1 MGEGS
6 TRRSGRAP
14 LDVVIFGAACSVLA
28 GCAALLG
35 WSTRETALT
44 SIARGWPSMG
54 PNAALGLVLAG
65 LSLALLGRG
74 GRPAPLRR
82 LGLASAA
89 AVTALGLAPLAEYIL
104 GWDLGVDRLLFP
116 SRVDFPSEFPG
127 RPLPNTALAL
137 ALSGAALLALPAR
150 TPRACRRLVLCVLVV
165 VALALTALSG
175 YLLGVGHFYALPP
188 LLPFT
193 GMPLHAAVALLALSA
208 GLLAA
213 RADCGAFAALT
224 ASAPGGV
231 LLRRLLP
238 YVVLVPI
245 VLGRLFLIGAVRGA
259 YPIAASFSLA
269 SAVTTLFL
277 ASVLWIVAARLNLL
291 DEARRRAEEARAFLA
306 TLAHS
311 SDDAV
316 IGTDLDGTI
325 LSWNPAAARLYGHS
339 AAEVIGRKVPVL
351 YPPELAAE
359 AEANLE
365 RLRRGERFE
374 HFETAGRT
382 RDGRTI
388 DVEVTVST
396 IAGEDGRMT
405 GFSAICRD
413 IGRRK
418 AMEAAVERAHAAERR
433 LRAQLETIGAASA
446 AVSEA
451 LASPARSDMRSVL
464 EVIALHAKGISG
476 ADYAAIGISEDD
488 RRPFDPWVPC
498 GVAAEEAALLRTPPR
513 PVGVLGA
520 VARGERPVRLDDV
533 RAHPDFIGLP
543 PHHAPIHAFLGV
555 PFRFQDRTVANLY
568 LARRPG
574 RPPFD
579 EDDERAVALL
589 AERTC
594 AAIETARLHRSEA
607 SERRRLQAVVEQMP
621 EAALLVDAAGRLIT
635 CNRLAMKYAI
645 HREGER
651 DPWDNAALFD
661 HRSPSGEPVD
671 WPDRPMTRALCR
683 GEVVTGVEG
692 LLWSAAERAFVPV
705 LVNAAPV
712 RSDDGETQGAV
723 AVFQDITALKE
734 MERQRQEWTGVIAHD
749 LRQPVQ
755 VIATASQL
763 LRRRLGAAPAAD
775 GEKQIGRIADSVDRL
790 RRMIDDLL
798 DASRIEAR
806 QLTLDCRAVD
816 LRALLEEIVERSAG
830 ATEGHAVRLE
840 VQGDVPAVRA
850 DPGRLEQIVTNL
862 LSNAARYGEPG
873 RDIVVAVRAGAAG
886 AHIAV
891 TNRGPGI
898 AEEMLP
904 HLFKRF
910 WRAPETGPRRVCGVG
925 LGLYITRGLVEAHGG
940 SISVESTPGATTTF
954 HVTMPFASE
963 PAPAPAP
970 TTET

>member
-1 MGEGS
+1 MGEGGS
-6 TRRSGRAP
+6 TERSGRAP
-14 LDVVIFGAACSVLA
+14 LGVVVGAACSVLA

-35 WSTRETALT
+35 WWTRETALT
-44 SIARGWPSMG
+44 SIARGWPSMV
-54 PNAALGLVLAG
+54 PNTAVTLILAG
-65 LSLALLGRG
+65 LSLGLLGRE
-74 GRPAPLRR
+74 GRSARLRQ
-82 LGLASAA
+82 LGQASAA
-89 AVTALGLAPLAEYIL
+89 AVAALALAPLAEYVF

-116 SRVDFPSEFPG
+116 ARVDFPSRFPG
-127 RPLPNTALAL
+127 RPSPNTALCCAL
-137 ALSGAALLALPAR
+137 IGAALLSLPVK
-150 TPRACRRLVLCVLVV
+150 TPRACRRAMVCVLAAA
-165 VALALTALSG
+165 ALALTALSG
-175 YLLGVGHFYALPP
+175 YLLGVGYYYGLPP
-188 LLPFT
+188 LFPFT
-193 GMPLHAAVALLALSA
+193 GMALHTSIALLALSA
-208 GLLAA
+208 GVLAA
-213 RADCGAFAALT
+213 RPDCGAFAVLT
-224 ASAPGGV
+224 SSAPGGA

-238 YVVLVPI
+238 FVVLVPI
-245 VLGRLFLIGAVRGA
+245 VLGRLFLIGADRGA
-259 YPIAASFSLA
+259 YPIAASFALA

-277 ASVLWIVAARLNLL
+277 ATVLWIGAAHLNLL
-291 DEARRRAEEARAFLA
+291 DGARRRAEEARAFLA
-306 TLAHS
+306 ALAHS
-311 SDDAV
+311 SEDAV
-316 IGTDLDGTI
+316 IGADLDGTI

-339 AAEVIGRKVPVL
+339 AGEVIGREVLAL
-351 YPPELAAE
+351 YPPELAGE
-359 AEANLE
+359 AEAHLE

-396 IAGEDGRMT
+396 IADEDGRMT

-418 AMEAAVERAHAAERR
+418 AMEAAVERAHAVERR
-433 LRAQLETIGAASA
+433 LRSQLEAIGAASA

-451 LASPARSDMRSVL
+451 LASLPRSDLRSVL

-498 GVAAEEAALLRTPPR
+498 GVAAEEAAQLRTAPR

-543 PHHAPIHAFLGV
+543 PHHPPIHAFLGV
-555 PFRFQDRTVANLY
+555 PFRFQDRTVGNLY

-594 AAIETARLHRSEA
+594 AAIETARLYRSEA
-607 SERRRLQAVVEQMP
+607 SERRRLEAVVEQMP
-621 EAALLVDAAGRLIT
+621 EAALLVDAEGRLIT
-635 CNRLAMKYAI
+635 CNRLAMSYAI
-645 HREGER
+645 RREDER
-651 DPWDNAALFD
+651 DPWGNAALFD

-683 GEVVTGVEG
+683 GEVVTGAEG

-712 RSDDGETQGAV
+712 RSDDGEIQGAV

-749 LRQPVQ
+749 LRQPIQ

-763 LRRRLGAAPAAD
+763 LRRRLGALPAAD
-775 GEKQIGRIADSVDRL
+775 GEKQIGRISDSVDRL

-806 QLTLDCRAVD
+806 QLTLDCRPVD
-816 LRALLEEIVERSAG
+816 LRALLGEIVERSAG
-830 ATEGHAVRLE
+830 ATEGHAVRLD

-850 DPGRLEQIVTNL
+850 DPGRFEQIVTNL

-873 RDIVVAVRAGAAG
+873 RDIVVAIRAGAAG

-891 TNRGPGI
+891 SNQGPGI
-898 AEEMLP
+898 AEAMLP

-910 WRAPETGPRRVCGVG
+910 WRAPERGPRRVRGAG
-925 LGLYITRGLVEAHGG
+925 LGLYITQGLVEAHGG

-954 HVTMPFASE
+954 HVTMPFARGS
-963 PAPAPAP
+963 ARAA
-970 TTET
+970 ET